1 MEVTLLYISL
11 SIFFLLIFLRF
22 LSCARAQHC
31 YNLPPSPLALPI
43 IGHIHL
49 LKQPFHRTLHKLSLN
64 LGSIFSLRFGSQLVV
79 VVSSISAVEEC
90 FTKNDIVLANRPR
103 LSVGKYLG
111 YNYTTV
117 FASAYG
123 DHWRNLR
130 RLMALEILST
140 NRLNMSLS
148 IRRDEIQLLL
158 YRLYQTSNHDFTKVE
173 LKSMLFELTFNIIIR
188 MIVEKRYYGDKLSN
202 HDEAKEFRDIINE
215 AFQYGGAPNPGDF
228 FPFLQ
233 WIDYMSFKKN
243 LARIHKKMDTL
254 LQGLIDK
261 HRCEKNKNTM
271 IDHLLSLQESQPEC
285 YTDTIIKG
293 LILVSLIA
301 FALCFYLSGKY

>member
-1 MEVTLLYISL
+1 MDVTLSYISL
-11 SIFFLLIFLRF
+11 SIFFLLIFFRF
-22 LSCARAQHC
+22 FSCARAQRS

-43 IGHIHL
+43 IGHLHL
-49 LKQPFHRTLHKLSLN
+49 LKQPFHRALHELSQN

-79 VVSSISAVEEC
+79 VVSSTSAVEEC

-130 RLMALEILST
+130 RLMAQEIFST
-140 NRLNMSLS
+140 SRLNTSFS

-158 YRLYQTSNHDFTKVE
+158 NTLYQASSHDFTKVE
-173 LKSMLFELTFNIIIR
+173 LKSMLFELTFNIIMR
-188 MIVEKRYYGDKLSN
+188 MIAEKRYYGDDLSN
-202 HDEAKEFRDIINE
+202 HEKAKEFRDLISE
-215 AFQYGGAPNPGDF
+215 AFQYGGTPNPGDF

-233 WIDYMSFKKN
+233 WIDYLSFEKN

-254 LQGLIDK
+254 LQGLIDE
-261 HRCEKNKNTM
+261 HRCDKNKNTM

-293 LILVSLIA
+293 IIL
-301 FALCFYLSGKY
+301 